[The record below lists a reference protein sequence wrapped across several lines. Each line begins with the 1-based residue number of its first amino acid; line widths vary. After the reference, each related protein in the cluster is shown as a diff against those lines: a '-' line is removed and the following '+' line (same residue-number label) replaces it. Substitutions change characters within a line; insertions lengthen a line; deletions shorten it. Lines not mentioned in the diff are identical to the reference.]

1 LLTATSRTTPHAPT
15 YLYEQTTPFFK
26 WAERELPGTVLGSEY
41 LGPDLEGGEVVN
53 GIRHEDALALSFA
66 DASLDTIVSND
77 VFEHVPDIDRSLAE
91 CVRVLRPGGHLYF
104 SVPFDGRTETVH
116 RTIVRDGEIVHL
128 SPPVYHGNPINP
140 NGSLVFYDH
149 GLDILERCH
158 RAGFADA
165 YALGYWSLLYGHLG
179 QGLQVVFVGET
190 ARVLAASGA

>member
-1 LLTATSRTTPHAPT
+1 
-15 YLYEQTTPFFK
+15 
-26 WAERELPGTVLGSEY
+26 
-41 LGPDLEGGEVVN
+41 
-53 GIRHEDALALSFA
+53 
-66 DASLDTIVSND
+66 
-77 VFEHVPDIDRSLAE
+77 
-91 CVRVLRPGGHLYF
+91 
-104 SVPFDGRTETVH
+104 VH

-179 QGLQVVFVGET
+179 QGLQVVFVGE
-190 ARVLAASGA
+190 R